1 MSSSSVVARALG
13 RQLRVSAATASSS
26 RSAQRRFCSS
36 SSSAQPPST
45 TYSGGH
51 PYEGQGGFYGSIK
64 SRSDLAAEFVPGA
77 RAEAADVKQLDT
89 LLAAWD
95 AQAAALGEPE
105 AQNAAWNALVRD
117 DTNAALVKRLIVK
130 GGPAWG
136 LSSKQREFVSRFHPV

>member
-1 MSSSSVVARALG
+1 MSASIVIAARALG
-13 RQLRVSAATASSS
+13 RRQIQRAGWASHRPFSTSDSSS
-26 RSAQRRFCSS
+26 QT
-36 SSSAQPPST
+36 PST

-77 RAEAADVKQLDT
+77 RAEAADVQQLDA
-89 LLAAWD
+89 LVAAWD
-95 AQAAALGEPE
+95 AQKNAIDDAD
-105 AQNAAWNALVRD
+105 AQSAAWNALVRD
-117 DTNAALVKRLIVK
+117 DVNAALIKRLIVK